1 MATRTHADYRTLNQ
15 LSRASLL
22 HTLVCCGPLGIEELA
37 EAAGLH
43 PNTAREHL
51 RRLHDAG
58 FVLISPI
65 HTPTR
70 GRPRMRYAAL
80 IDPAD
85 PRRPERVKHALQQ
98 ALRLSRMIGPA
109 TAADAEISSVP
120 GMTGRQAVDDRA
132 VDDTERAAVAA

>member
-1 MATRTHADYRTLNQ
+1 MATRSHADYRTLAQ

-22 HTLVCCGPLGIEELA
+22 YTLVCCGPLGIEELA

-58 FVLISPI
+58 FVLISPV

-98 ALRLSRMIGPA
+98 ALRVQRLLDH
-109 TAADAEISSVP
+109 TAAVP
-120 GMTGRQAVDDRA
+120 TVLP
-132 VDDTERAAVAA
+132 ERAHGERAGRLPDGLRERVAVAA